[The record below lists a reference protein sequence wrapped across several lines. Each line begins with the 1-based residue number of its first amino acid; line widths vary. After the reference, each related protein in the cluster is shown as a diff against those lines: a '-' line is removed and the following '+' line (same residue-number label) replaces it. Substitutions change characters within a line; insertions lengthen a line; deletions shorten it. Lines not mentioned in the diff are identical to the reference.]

1 MNNQIP
7 DLATVVEAERK
18 MFGKYVLPIAIVLII
33 IGIFGL
39 LSPVILSAAT
49 DGVLAALLIIAG
61 F

>member
-7 DLATVVEAERK
+7 DLSTVVEAERK
-18 MFGKYVLPIAIVLII
+18 MFGKYVLPIAVVLII

-49 DGVLAALLIIAG
+49 DGV
-61 F
+61 